1 MSDRLAD
8 LRKKFTELLEM
19 PKDVVLDL
27 PRITML
33 GDLEVEIV
41 NHKGILSYTPDRVVV
56 AAEVGTITISG
67 YGLSI
72 ASILKEEI
80 TVVGRIRGVEFNH
93 Q

>member
-1 MSDRLAD
+1 VSDRLAD

-56 AAEVGTITISG
+56 AAVTGTVTITG
-67 YGLSI
+67 CGLSI

>member
-8 LRKKFTELLEM
+8 FRKKFTELLEM

-41 NHKGILSYTPDRVVV
+41 NHKGILSYTPERVVV
-56 AAEVGTITISG
+56 TVVTGTVTITG
-67 YGLSI
+67 RGLSI

-80 TVVGRIRGVEFNH
+80 TVVGHIRGIEFNK